1 MLDPPGVL
9 LDKVSRPIQKYLKS
23 PPQRALLT
31 CRDRENTVSRILHGL
46 MGDGSNT
53 MWTEIN
59 DNPGETRWTVGEEEP
74 GYFEDMNWE
83 PTPIDAAP
91 GSEPDWKKG

>member
-1 MLDPPGVL
+1 M
-9 LDKVSRPIQKYLKS
+9 S
-23 PPQRALLT
+23 
-31 CRDRENTVSRILHGL
+31 CILSGL
-46 MGDGSNT
+46 MGDGSNA

-59 DNPGETRWTVGEEEP
+59 DNPGEMGWTVGEEEA

-91 GSEPDWKKG
+91 GSYSPTPPLSLKFLC